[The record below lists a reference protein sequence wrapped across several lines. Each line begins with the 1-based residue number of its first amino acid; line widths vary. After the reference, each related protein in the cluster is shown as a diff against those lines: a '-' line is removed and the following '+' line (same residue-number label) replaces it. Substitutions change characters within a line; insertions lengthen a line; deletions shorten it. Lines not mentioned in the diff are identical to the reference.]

1 MRSIKYF
8 LFIFFLTINTTFSQP
23 KQFLDLLS
31 GDVQNTMKQFSAQF
45 VDGEAWKQTTVSVSL
60 LKKVEA
66 IFSPLNPRD
75 GDWGSF
81 DTAINANSHVAH
93 DFFDTLETSLSF
105 DVKPKGSN
113 VQPEPLVD
121 FEKPKGVSTDKAYI
135 LINAQKKEVEAIL
148 KDVLILQMVLR
159 KTRGLHSVLS

>member
-8 LFIFFLTINTTFSQP
+8 LVIFSLTINTILSQP

-45 VDGEAWKQTTVSVSL
+45 IDGEVWKQTTVSVSL
-60 LKKVEA
+60 LKEVEA
-66 IFSPLNPRD
+66 IFSSLNPRD
-75 GDWGSF
+75 GDWGVF

-93 DFFDTLETSLSF
+93 DFFDTLETSLSLN
-105 DVKPKGSN
+105 VIPKGSN
-113 VQPEPLVD
+113 AQPEPLVD
-121 FEKPKGVSTDKAYI
+121 FEKPKGASTDKTYI
-135 LINAQKKEVEAIL
+135 LINAQKKEVEATL
-148 KDVLILQMVLR
+148 KDVLILQIVLR